1 MTITI
6 RLANFED
13 APQLASLLHEIGWF
27 SAVQN
32 ETEAETTA
40 RLQTQLVQANPQ
52 SYTVLIAQNE
62 AGQVVGY
69 TAVHWLPYLI
79 LSRPEGY
86 VSELFLAEA
95 ARGQGMGTELLTA
108 VIQHAKQRGCCRLQL
123 LNMRNRESYQR
134 GFYAKLGW
142 QERENAVNFV
152 LPID

>member
-1 MTITI
+1 MAILI
-6 RLANFED
+6 RPGTPHD
-13 APQLASLLHEIGWF
+13 AAPLASLLHEIGWF

-40 RLQTQLVQANPQ
+40 RLHAQLVHANPQ
-52 SYTVLIAQNE
+52 NYTLLVAENE
-62 AGQVVGY
+62 AEQLVGY

-79 LSRPEGY
+79 LSGSEGY

-108 VIQHAKQRGCCRLQL
+108 VIQQAKQRGCCRLQL

-152 LPID
+152 LPLD